1 MIIVPIKDMVLIDG
15 VNFFNI
21 NFYIFLKQQL

>member
-15 VNFFNI
+15 VNIFNI

>member
-15 VNFFNI
+15 VNIYNYFINKFKFNE
-21 NFYIFLKQQL
+21 

>member
-15 VNFFNI
+15 VNIFNI
-21 NFYIFLKQQL
+21 NFYNFLKQQL